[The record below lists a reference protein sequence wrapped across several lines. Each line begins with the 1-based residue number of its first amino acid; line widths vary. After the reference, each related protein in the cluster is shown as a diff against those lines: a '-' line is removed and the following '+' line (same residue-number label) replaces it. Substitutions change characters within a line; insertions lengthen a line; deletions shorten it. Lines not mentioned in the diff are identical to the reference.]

1 MSQPFLTLPRLGDAN
16 PHPTPRRSLLA
27 RNVVATSQPLAAQ
40 AGLFMLRR
48 GGNAVDAG
56 LAAAITLTVVEPTGC
71 GLGSDAFALVWD
83 GNRLQGL
90 NASGR
95 SPAAWTPE
103 RFAGLAAMPQRGWES
118 VVVPGAV
125 SAWAALSERFGRLPF
140 AELCQPAIDYAR
152 QGFGVT
158 PTVAALWAKGAAALK
173 NQPGFAEMF
182 LPDGKPPAA
191 GQVFRSEAL
200 AASLERIAASRGE
213 DFYRGDLARAIARAA
228 HQHGA
233 ALSEA
238 DLAVHRVDWVDP
250 ISIDA
255 FGVTLHEIPPNG
267 QGIAALI
274 AAGIA
279 QELGVARLP
288 SDSPSRLHLEI
299 EAMKL
304 AFADLDQYLADPDH
318 MTVSSAALLD
328 PTYLRARARLVDPN
342 RAQRPDY
349 GVPDKG
355 GTVYLTAA
363 DADGMMVSF
372 IQSNFMGFGS
382 GVVVPGTGISL
393 QNRGCGF
400 TLKPGHANQVGPS
413 KRPFHTIIPGFV
425 TRDGQPLMSYGVMGA
440 AMQAQGHLQM
450 ALRILVDGD
459 DPQAASDAPRWR
471 VNGGLDVALES
482 RIPAATVADLTSR
495 GHRITVEDETPDQA
509 FGGAQ
514 AIVRLDGIYAAGSD
528 HRKDGQAV
536 GF

>member
-1 MSQPFLTLPRLGDAN
+1 MSQPFLTLPRLGAAN
-16 PHPTPRRSLLA
+16 PHPTPRRALLA

-40 AGLFMLRR
+40 AGLLMLRR
-48 GGNAVDAG
+48 GGNAVDAAI
-56 LAAAITLTVVEPTGC
+56 AAAVTLTVVEPTGC

-83 GNRLQGL
+83 GARLSGL

-95 SPAAWTPE
+95 SPAAWSPE

-125 SAWAALSERFGRLPF
+125 SAWTALSERFGRLPF

-152 QGFGVT
+152 QGFPVS
-158 PTVAALWAKGAAALK
+158 PTVAALWAKGAAILK
-173 NQPGFAEMF
+173 DQPGFAPMF
-182 LPDGKPPAA
+182 LPDGKPPVA
-191 GQVFRSEAL
+191 GQVFRSAAL
-200 AASLERIAASRGE
+200 AVTLERIAASRGE
-213 DFYRGDLARAIARAA
+213 DFYRGDLAKAIARDAA
-228 HQHGA
+228 LHGA

-238 DLAVHRVDWVDP
+238 DLAGHTVDWVDP
-250 ISIDA
+250 IGIEA

-288 SDSPSRLHLEI
+288 PDSPSRLHLEI

-318 MTVSSAALLD
+318 MTVSAAALLD
-328 PTYLRARARLVDPN
+328 PTYLRARARLVDPK

-382 GVVVPGTGISL
+382 GVVVPHTGISL

-400 TLKPGHANQVGPS
+400 TLKAGHANQVGPS
-413 KRPFHTIIPGFV
+413 KRPYHTIIPGFV

-471 VNGGLDVALES
+471 VTGGLDVALES
-482 RIPAATVADLTSR
+482 RMPAATIADLASR
-495 GHRITVEDETPDQA
+495 GHRVTVEDETPDQA

-514 AIVRLDGIYAAGSD
+514 AIVRLQEAYAAGSD